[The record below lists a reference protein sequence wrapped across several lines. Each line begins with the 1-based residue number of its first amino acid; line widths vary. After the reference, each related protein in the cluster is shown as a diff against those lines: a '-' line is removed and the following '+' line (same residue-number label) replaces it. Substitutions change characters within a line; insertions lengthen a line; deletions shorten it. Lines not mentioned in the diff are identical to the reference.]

1 MRRMTMASI
10 QKRGK
15 TYQFTISRMVD
26 GKSAPIRKG
35 GFHTKKEATI
45 AAAEM
50 EAMIN
55 KRIVPHLKPAPFD
68 EYFNNWVKLYKTNL
82 SLATLKH
89 YDYTYNRIK
98 EFFNSTPLQ
107 EISTQDY
114 QKFLNQLGATRSK
127 ETVEK
132 VNGHIRACVL
142 DAVDE
147 QIIPRDFTRKAELK
161 YTVDAKE
168 ELEKYLNYQDSILLL
183 NGLKDRLDQGLDY
196 YLLLLGLTTGLRF
209 EELVGLVF
217 SDFDFNH
224 NELNINKTW
233 GYNNRMPT
241 GFGPLK
247 NKASKRKIKLEGTTM
262 ELFKELFKSTPDNEH
277 HLVFYNEKSI
287 YKVITN
293 ERANDVLKEVLLEL
307 NIRPLITMHGLR
319 HTHGSILL
327 HKKAS
332 YQYVSR
338 RLGHKDIETTMRT
351 YAHLL
356 KETLEENDQLAIDTF
371 TEMYQ

>member
-1 MRRMTMASI
+1 MASI

-15 TYQFTISRMVD
+15 TYQYTISRILD
-26 GKSAPIRKG
+26 GKQDPIRKG

-45 AAAEM
+45 AAAEI
-50 EAMIN
+50 EAMLN
-55 KRIVPHLKPAPFD
+55 KGIVPHLKPAPFD

-98 EFFNSTPLQ
+98 EFFNSTSLQ

-168 ELEKYLNYQDSILLL
+168 EFEKYVNYQDSILLL

-209 EELVGLVF
+209 EELVGLVY

-224 NELNINKTW
+224 NELNVDKTW

-247 NKASKRKIKLEGTTM
+247 NKASKRKIKVEGTTM
-262 ELFKELFKSTPDNEH
+262 ALFEDLFKTTPDNEH
-277 HLVFYNEKSI
+277 HLVFYNEKSK

-293 ERANDVLKEVLLEL
+293 ERANDLLKEVLLEL

-327 HKKAS
+327 HKKAT

-338 RLGHKDIETTMRT
+338 RLGHEDIETTMRT

-356 KETLEENDQLAIDTF
+356 KETIEENDQLAIDTF
-371 TEMYQ
+371 TETYQ

>member
-1 MRRMTMASI
+1 MASI

-15 TYQFTISRMVD
+15 TYQYTISRMVD
-26 GKSAPIRKG
+26 GKPQPIRKG

-50 EAMIN
+50 EAMLN
-55 KRIVPHLKPAPFD
+55 KGVIPFLKPAPFD
-68 EYFNNWVKLYKTNL
+68 EYFENWVKLYKSNL
-82 SLATLKH
+82 AKATLKH
-89 YDYTYNRIK
+89 YSYTYDRIK
-98 EFFNSTPLQ
+98 EFFYNTPLQ

-114 QKFLNQLGATRSK
+114 QKFLNQLGANRSK

-147 QIIPRDFTRKAELK
+147 QIIPRDFTRKGELK

-168 ELEKYLNYQDSILLL
+168 ESEKYLNYNDSILLL
-183 NGLKDRLDQGLDY
+183 NRLKKQLDKGLEY
-196 YLLLLGLTTGLRF
+196 YLLLLGLTSGVRF
-209 EELVGLVF
+209 EELVGLIF
-217 SDFDFNH
+217 SDFDFDN
-224 NELNINKTW
+224 NEIYIDKTW
-233 GYNNRMPT
+233 GYNSRMPM

-247 NKASKRKIKLEGTTM
+247 NKASKRKIKLEKTTM
-262 ELFKELFKSTPDNEH
+262 ELFKNLFKTIPDNEH

-293 ERANDVLKEVLLEL
+293 ERANDALKEILLEL
-307 NIRPLITMHGLR
+307 NIRPLVTMHGLR

-338 RLGHKDIETTMRT
+338 RLGHKDIQTTLRV

-356 KETLEENDQLAIDTF
+356 KETLEENDQIALETF
-371 TEMYQ
+371 TEMYDE

>member
-1 MRRMTMASI
+1 M
-10 QKRGK
+10 
-15 TYQFTISRMVD
+15 
-26 GKSAPIRKG
+26 PIRKG

-45 AAAEM
+45 AAAET
-50 EAMIN
+50 EAMLN
-55 KRIVPHLKPAPFD
+55 KGVIPLLNPAPFD
-68 EYFNNWVKLYKTNL
+68 EYFENWVKLYKSNL
-82 SLATLKH
+82 AIATLKH
-89 YDYTYNRIK
+89 YNYTYDRIK

-114 QKFLNQLGATRSK
+114 QKFLNQLGSTRSK

-168 ELEKYLNYQDSILLL
+168 EFEKYLNYHDSILLL
-183 NGLKDRLDQGLDY
+183 NGLKNRLDQGLDY
-196 YLLLLGLTTGLRF
+196 YQLLLGLTTGLRF
-209 EELVGLVF
+209 EELVGLVY
-217 SDFDFNH
+217 SDFDSNH
-224 NELNINKTW
+224 NELNIDKTW
-233 GYNNRMPT
+233 GYNNRMPR

-262 ELFKELFKSTPDNEH
+262 ELFKDLIKTTPDNEH
-277 HLVFYNEKSI
+277 HLVFYNEKSK

-338 RLGHKDIETTMRT
+338 RLGHEDIETTMRT

-356 KETLEENDQLAIDTF
+356 KETIEENDQLAIDTF
-371 TEMYQ
+371 TEMYQENNS